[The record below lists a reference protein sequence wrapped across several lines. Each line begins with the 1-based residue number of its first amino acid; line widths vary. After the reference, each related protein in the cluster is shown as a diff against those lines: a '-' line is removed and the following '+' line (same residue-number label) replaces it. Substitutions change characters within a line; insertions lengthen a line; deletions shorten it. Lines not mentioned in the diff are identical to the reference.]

1 MRWGLGTPQ
10 PVATGCNNSAPSEFN
25 CTCRV
30 ALSVFQFFLFKRTRK
45 RPKPTSFRDGEAV
58 TLQADIK
65 EQKRRYFIIENA
77 SMVFE
82 SLKLSRRFKLLLQF
96 RHFLSVTSST
106 HPRGTT
112 TLHTD
117 KAHARICQSNQTNGK
132 SESPNSRLSSD
143 DVEENGEGGK
153 KKREMKVQ
161 LSTSSFWNANH
172 TKAENT
178 VDTFWS

>member
-1 MRWGLGTPQ
+1 MSGERKRKKSNRFLCTGDWALHNQ
-10 PVATGCNNSAPSEFN
+10 WLLAATTVLPLSA
-25 CTCRV
+25 T
-30 ALSVFQFFLFKRTRK
+30 ALVEWLCLFQFFLFKRTRK

-82 SLKLSRRFKLLLQF
+82 SLKLSRSFKLLLQF
-96 RHFLSVTSST
+96 RHFLSVTSPT
-106 HPRGTT
+106 HPPGTT
-112 TLHTD
+112 TIHID
-117 KAHARICQSNQTNGK
+117 KAHERICPSNQTNGK

-143 DVEENGEGGK
+143 DVEENEEGG

-161 LSTSSFWNANH
+161 LSTSSF
-172 TKAENT
+172 
-178 VDTFWS
+178 